1 MVMVA
6 NFCYDNSFDTADLND
21 DAVGDQET
29 MMTMISNDGD
39 ADEDAVGS
47 TWLVG

>member
-21 DAVGDQET
+21 DAVGDRET
-29 MMTMISNDGD
+29 MMTMISKGR
-39 ADEDAVGS
+39 VQKPQ
-47 TWLVG
+47 